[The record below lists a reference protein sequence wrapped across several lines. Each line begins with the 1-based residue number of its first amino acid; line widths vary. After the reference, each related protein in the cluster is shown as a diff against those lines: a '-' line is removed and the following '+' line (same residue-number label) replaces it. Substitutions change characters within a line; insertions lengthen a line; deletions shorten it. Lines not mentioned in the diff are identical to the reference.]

1 MADLSSQD
9 LQRLTDALEGLT
21 GATRQLDEDTIAL
34 RRAQK
39 QREEDVK
46 RGATAAVDALGKL
59 AGAGMAAGKAML
71 EGQKGASAFNSS
83 LDELASSAKMAG
95 MALALLI
102 PGGPALKLFI
112 SGVTAATTATLKY
125 TQAANTM
132 ADQLHKGFTGIA
144 KSGAAAS
151 DGMTGVYR
159 DAKKLGLSMGELDQ
173 MVNLVAENSKDF
185 ALFAGSVFEGRKRF
199 ADLGEAMTPARQ
211 GLLNLYGNMEELNS
225 ATAGYLRLQAR
236 IGQTQNKTTNEL
248 TESTKKYLYEQDALT
263 KLTGLTRK
271 EQEAAREEIRSQ
283 ERFAAVL
290 QQMRARGQT
299 EQAKQ
304 LEDSYLILRSQSKDA
319 AQGFA
324 DISTG
329 NLQTEAAQKS
339 MLATQGDS
347 MRAAQQIQAGQLN
360 AAQAA
365 QKVATAYG
373 NTAERV
379 GSLGLVGQ
387 FDSTFGSLSDAIKL
401 GAMSQ
406 QDINK
411 QYQKVIDERNRQAA
425 GADKMLDQQTSLIQS
440 QMAANKAMEN
450 FIVKG
455 IEPAQRAMEKLAK
468 LTEAGSKSLDAI
480 TGKDKGTAMGAGTGA
495 GVGMVAGAGL
505 GALIGSLVGPIGTAL
520 GAKLGAV
527 LGTAAGAAIG
537 GYLGGNETPTGDK
550 LPKAADGGLLSGPKS
565 GYLAMLHGTELVIP
579 EHMLKGFDMPVG
591 SITPEMSEQ
600 HGRMLDLANEMLK
613 DAVALT
619 RINDQDLV
627 RTKNFSRVTDKYVS
641 LKTDLMEQDIDLM
654 EEQQDILED
663 IEAIYKKAFG
673 EQKAKEMIRAFKVQ
687 RINTVA
693 GGMPVMSGTGA
704 PWMSGAGIPVTSGT
718 SPIPEPAATA
728 PAGAPKAPALEP
740 SPVPTAVPKA
750 PAPPAATSAEP
761 KAPAP
766 AAAPKAPKL
775 AAAPSLPS
783 MGGAQGLQ
791 IKSQSDLERLGLRM
805 KKGDVQAESAKI
817 SPKLIELART
827 IQSSLPNFGMFTG
840 FNDQFHNE
848 KFPASTHTKGIALDF
863 TLTKAPS
870 KEDGEK
876 IASWLKSMGASF
888 VQDEYNFP
896 SAGATGGHFHAQV
909 PAFAE
914 GGVVDKATLAQI
926 GEKGPEAVVPLSG
939 GRSIPVEIKGGST
952 MDPEALSVFKSLAEM
967 TNKMT
972 ETMDEMLRVQKA
984 ATDAQQKMLRMQS

>member
-46 RGATAAVDALGKL
+46 RGATAAADALGKL

-102 PGGPALKLFI
+102 PGGPVLKLFI
-112 SGVTAATTATLKY
+112 AGVTAATTATLKY

-236 IGQTQNKTTNEL
+236 IGQTQNKSTNEL

-379 GSLGLVGQ
+379 GSLGLIGQ

-411 QYQKVIDERNRQAA
+411 QYQKVIEERNRQAA
-425 GADKMLDQQTSLIQS
+425 GGDKMLDQQTSLILTQ
-440 QMAANKAMEN
+440 QRANKATED

-468 LTEAGSKSLDAI
+468 LTEAGAKSLDAL
-480 TGKDKGTAMGAGTGA
+480 TGKDKGVAMGAGTGA

-505 GALIGSLVGPIGTAL
+505 GAVIGSLVGPIGTAL

-537 GYLGGNETPTGDK
+537 GYLGGSETPTGDK

-687 RINTVA
+687 RINTMA
-693 GGMPVMSGTGA
+693 GGMPVMSGAGV
-704 PWMSGAGIPVTSGT
+704 PWMSGAGVPVTSGT
-718 SPIPEPAATA
+718 PP
-728 PAGAPKAPALEP
+728 
-740 SPVPTAVPKA
+740 A
-750 PAPPAATSAEP
+750 PAPTA
-761 KAPAP
+761 APAP
-766 AAAPKAPKL
+766 S
-775 AAAPSLPS
+775 AAPSLPS
-783 MGGAQGLQ
+783 MGGAQGIQ
-791 IKSQSDLERLGLRM
+791 IKNQGDLERLGLRM
-805 KKGDVQAESAKI
+805 KKGDVQAEGATI
-817 SPKLIELART
+817 SPKLVELART

-840 FNDQFHNE
+840 FNDQFHQE
-848 KFPASTHTKGIALDF
+848 KFPRSTHAKGLAMDF

-914 GGVVDKATLAQI
+914 GGVVDKSTLSLI

-939 GRSIPVEIKGGST
+939 GRSIPVEIKGGAM